1 MMKGTV
7 WCVGVCD
14 FWHCL
19 SWPYFHIS
27 AYLCTF
33 SVFLHFPT
41 LLYLCI
47 SVTVLQIC
55 VGVCTIMVIA
65 ATWCRRLI
73 ATTSNWFALQITAS
87 PLFAFLLCFV
97 NIYFFSLQITALPS
111 FSTSSPQCF
120 PILDCRA
127 SFLFLSFLVIQ
138 LTSTVGSIINGHDRN
153 FCSELGVMTFSDA
166 TQALTAQK
174 LLQKRNTKVLF
185 QGKRIWG
192 CLSSFKSKYTCVTR
206 LSKSKQ
212 GLKHKHKHIPEI
224 LCEREYILRFCVLVE
239 WLGTLSLLVP
249 SAFIQRW
256 LETFFNVW

>member
-1 MMKGTV
+1 MNVKKSGHKNTKSTHSLKQMRTYKFISGIGLQRPLPNCAYLSNSSWVFTFWWRHPAILSRFRAGALRLVLGCLAKINILLMMKGTL

-55 VGVCTIMVIA
+55 VGVCTIMLIA

-111 FSTSSPQCF
+111 FSTSSPN
-120 PILDCRA
+120 A
-127 SFLFLSFLVIQ
+127 
-138 LTSTVGSIINGHDRN
+138 
-153 FCSELGVMTFSDA
+153 
-166 TQALTAQK
+166 
-174 LLQKRNTKVLF
+174 F
-185 QGKRIWG
+185 Q
-192 CLSSFKSKYTCVTR
+192 
-206 LSKSKQ
+206 
-212 GLKHKHKHIPEI
+212 
-224 LCEREYILRFCVLVE
+224 
-239 WLGTLSLLVP
+239 
-249 SAFIQRW
+249 
-256 LETFFNVW
+256 

>member
-1 MMKGTV
+1 MIKGTV

-41 LLYLCI
+41 LLYFCI

-55 VGVCTIMVIA
+55 VGVCTIMLIA

-87 PLFAFLLCFV
+87 PLFAFCFAYKYLL
-97 NIYFFSLQITALPS
+97 FSLQITALPS

-120 PILDCRA
+120 SIRLQGKFPLPKFLGNPVDLHSWLDNQR
-127 SFLFLSFLVIQ
+127 SRS
-138 LTSTVGSIINGHDRN
+138 
-153 FCSELGVMTFSDA
+153 
-166 TQALTAQK
+166 K
-174 LLQKRNTKVLF
+174 LLLRIGSDHVLGCNASSRGAKTSLKAKKRRYYFRENGYGDVFLHSKANTHVL
-185 QGKRIWG
+185 QG
-192 CLSSFKSKYTCVTR
+192 
-206 LSKSKQ
+206 
-212 GLKHKHKHIPEI
+212 
-224 LCEREYILRFCVLVE
+224 
-239 WLGTLSLLVP
+239 
-249 SAFIQRW
+249 
-256 LETFFNVW
+256 

>member
-1 MMKGTV
+1 MRTYKFISGIGLQGTLPNCAYLSNSSCVFTFWWRHQAILSRFRAGALRLVLGCLAKIETLLTMRGTV

-41 LLYLCI
+41 LLYFCI

-55 VGVCTIMVIA
+55 VGVCTIMLIA

-111 FSTSSPQCF
+111 FSTSM
-120 PILDCRA
+120 
-127 SFLFLSFLVIQ
+127 LF
-138 LTSTVGSIINGHDRN
+138 NK
-153 FCSELGVMTFSDA
+153 
-166 TQALTAQK
+166 TAGQ
-174 LLQKRNTKVLF
+174 V
-185 QGKRIWG
+185 
-192 CLSSFKSKYTCVTR
+192 SSS
-206 LSKSKQ
+206 
-212 GLKHKHKHIPEI
+212 
-224 LCEREYILRFCVLVE
+224 
-239 WLGTLSLLVP
+239 
-249 SAFIQRW
+249 
-256 LETFFNVW
+256 